1 MTEAKN
7 IIKAWDYWPAPPL
20 GRIVKFHYVDV
31 GPEPDTNIPG
41 TMPDMHSW
49 FVWDDKS
56 DSILYVDYD
65 KDMKWKDTWYL
76 RYKIGYGIAE
86 WRDDNIIEKESISTK
101 IFGNR
106 NKIVFQDKKPIWW
119 GDYCEIGKDYQNNPK
134 SDFFACS
141 PPQML
146 NGTQSFNY
154 TQKLDKFTTKH
165 GDTYKDVLVLIY
177 QQSWGNKTGGA
188 KYWMARG
195 IGPVA
200 VQWISTVKEASGNKI
215 YITNRMDAKYRMEN
229 GFAKDIQT

>member
-1 MTEAKN
+1 MTET
-7 IIKAWDYWPAPPL
+7 IKAWDYWPCPVL
-20 GRIVKFHYVDV
+20 GRIAKFHYIDV
-31 GPEPDTNIPG
+31 GPEPDTNVHG

-49 FVWDDKS
+49 FVLDTKTTS
-56 DSILYVDYD
+56 YLYVDYD

-76 RYKIGYGIAE
+76 RYNSSGVVE
-86 WRDDNIIEKESISTK
+86 WRDDNIVEKESITTK

-119 GDYCEIGKDYQNNPK
+119 GDVCEIGKDYQNNPK

-141 PPQML
+141 PPQLL

-154 TQKLDKFTTKH
+154 IKKLDTFTTKH
-165 GDTYKDVLVLIY
+165 GDIYKDVVQLIY
-177 QQSWGNKTGGA
+177 QQAWGSKIGGA

-195 IGPVA
+195 VGPVA
-200 VQWISTVKEASGNKI
+200 VQWISSAKVASDTNI